1 MEKKIKNNLFNLW
14 KKNIKGMPV
23 WKNIKQGSQ
32 NNNDDN
38 KSNNMYLEHDDW
50 GKLRDLIGNWLRSHI
65 QQKLALTSL
74 PPGNTWLR
82 AASGQG
88 LSVC

>member
-1 MEKKIKNNLFNLW
+1 MVSKNSHVLFYLNFLGKKIKNNLFNLW

-38 KSNNMYLEHDDW
+38 KSNNMYLEHDD
-50 GKLRDLIGNWLRSHI
+50 
-65 QQKLALTSL
+65 
-74 PPGNTWLR
+74 
-82 AASGQG
+82 
-88 LSVC
+88 